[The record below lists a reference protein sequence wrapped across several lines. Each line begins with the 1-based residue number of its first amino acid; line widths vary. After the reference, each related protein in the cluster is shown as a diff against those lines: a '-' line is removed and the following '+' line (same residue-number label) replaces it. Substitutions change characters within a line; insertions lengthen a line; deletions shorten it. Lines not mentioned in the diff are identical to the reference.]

1 MEKQAIKELIYGGI
15 NEMMQNRRYYYNS
28 SIGRSY
34 SNWTPEGEAA
44 MKEFMAEMT
53 KFIYNAEQVAL
64 DSRSKDILLKE
75 LKS

>member
-15 NEMMQNRRYYYNS
+15 NEMMQNSKYYYHS
-28 SIGRSY
+28 SVGRSY
-34 SNWTPEGEAA
+34 SNWTPTGEAA

-53 KFIYNAEQVAL
+53 KFIYDAEQASL
-64 DSRSKDILLKE
+64 DNRSKDMLLKA